1 MLEYGDL
8 VNEVFYYG
16 DASGNKRDTRAA
28 VSDYDI
34 AAATLRAKVSGRSN
48 RVQRSNPEIRK
59 RVLFLCG
66 IFENRVPGVRL
77 VIDKSCGNLI
87 NDLLY
92 IKQDANG
99 GKVKERATENG
110 VSFERYG
117 HTSDALEYFVTKA
130 CESQFRAFERIL
142 Q

>member
-1 MLEYGDL
+1 M
-8 VNEVFYYG
+8 
-16 DASGNKRDTRAA
+16 
-28 VSDYDI
+28 
-34 AAATLRAKVSGRSN
+34 
-48 RVQRSNPEIRK
+48 
-59 RVLFLCG
+59 
-66 IFENRVPGVRL
+66 
-77 VIDKSCGNLI
+77 VIDKKCGNLI